1 MVVDMEVE
9 QAKERLLEL
18 IKAKDKLESD
28 IQGYKQ
34 ILDCN
39 HVGMNDPLVDSD
51 GFPRDDVDVYQVRHA
66 RHKIICLQNDHKTV
80 MRQIETGLHQVHSMS
95 GSQTQQPEPSVNS
108 VEENTLSEPFLKVN
122 LVSSAS
128 PAELAGIEVGD
139 LIVEFG
145 SIDSR
150 NFRSLKDVGELVESS
165 KYKPI
170 FVKIKRGLN
179 TVVLTLVPKPW
190 SGKGL
195 LGCNV
200 IPVES
205 VER

>member
-1 MVVDMEVE
+1 
-9 QAKERLLEL
+9 
-18 IKAKDKLESD
+18 
-28 IQGYKQ
+28 
-34 ILDCN
+34 
-39 HVGMNDPLVDSD
+39 MNDPLVDSD